1 MWACAGSAETQHA
14 AAAAAWGRSVRGP
27 GAYAPGYRVC
37 GAASPLRADTL
48 QSVAGLLT
56 TTRRACVPPLCFWHK
71 KCVPRQERTRTG
83 AGEKSSTLGPMQ
95 PIADNPA
102 VPLMEVQPRVVRFP
116 EMDAVNCAEFS
127 ADGKSLYVEI
137 PVEVINLGAV
147 VMNWGGWLALVVIVP
162 LVMASVVWWWRV
174 AVRPRVPRGR
184 YCRKCNYDVGP
195 TVDGGGPQ
203 CTECGTEFARKPPVV
218 GRRRWLRRAP
228 AMVLGLLAVASAF
241 AAYSPWTKKPVVLGI
256 AQRAGVSRW
265 AWEQMTRR
273 QIPLKATW
281 LSEGSMLLEVD
292 ASTGERVRTIDVRA
306 ERSFAG
312 MKLMPDGKR
321 LLMVSAAGV
330 VCVRL
335 SDGRRLDEFTVPG
348 MQWDWEG
355 SIFQGFCDD
364 GQSALLSCWSFGET
378 EVRLSA
384 WNPTT
389 GAVRII
395 ATSTSKYE
403 GRSREDYGR
412 ELVVSGRDQQGQVT
426 RVLTCP
432 TSLEASSRKT
442 YEVEFIDVRTGT
454 RTTTDLGPDVNVRWK
469 PTVTADGAVVFTTRN
484 HGSAIIAI
492 DPSNAQVLGWWA
504 SKSFINSC
512 ILMRNDRWMVM
523 RSWESVTVRDIHHKK
538 WLAKLSFPSGDHQPT
553 VVASPDGNRIAAVLV
568 TRRKIAPVAGM
579 LRYSS
584 ELAIWDVD
592 ALANAE

>member
-1 MWACAGSAETQHA
+1 
-14 AAAAAWGRSVRGP
+14 
-27 GAYAPGYRVC
+27 
-37 GAASPLRADTL
+37 
-48 QSVAGLLT
+48 
-56 TTRRACVPPLCFWHK
+56 
-71 KCVPRQERTRTG
+71 
-83 AGEKSSTLGPMQ
+83 
-95 PIADNPA
+95 
-102 VPLMEVQPRVVRFP
+102 MEVQPRVVRFP

-162 LVMASVVWWWRV
+162 LVLASVVWWWRV

-218 GRRRWLRRAP
+218 GRRRWLRWAP

-241 AAYSPWTKKPVVLGI
+241 AAYSPWTKKPVVAGI
-256 AQRAGVSRW
+256 AERAGVSRW

-273 QIPLKATW
+273 QIPLKAAW
-281 LSEGSMLLEVD
+281 VGEGAMLLEVD

-312 MKLMPDGKR
+312 MKLMPDGER
-321 LLMVSAAGV
+321 LLMASGAGV
-330 VCVRL
+330 ECVRL
-335 SDGRRLDEFTVPG
+335 SDGRRLDEFTVPR

-395 ATSTSKYE
+395 ATSTSKYQDRAGGGAGTFRAVH
-403 GRSREDYGR
+403 GRK
-412 ELVVSGRDQQGQVT
+412 LIVSGRDPQGQVT
-426 RVLTCP
+426 KVLACP
-432 TSLEASSRKT
+432 TFSEAFNLKT
-442 YEVEFIDVRTGT
+442 YEVEFIDATTGT
-454 RTTTDLGPDVNVRWK
+454 RTMRDLGAEIDVMCK
-469 PTVTADGAVVFTTRN
+469 PAVTADGTMAFLMQN
-484 HGSAIIAI
+484 YGSAILAI
-492 DPSNAQVLGWWA
+492 DPSNGEVLGRLA
-504 SKSFINSC
+504 RTSAAGSETC
-512 ILMRNDRWMVM
+512 ILMRNDRWMLVT
-523 RSWESVTVRDIHHKK
+523 SPESVMVRDIRDKK
-538 WLAKLSFPSGDHQPT
+538 WLARLIYPPGDFAPNEI
-553 VVASPDGNRIAAVLV
+553 VASQDGGRIAAVLMTPRNLALV
-568 TRRKIAPVAGM
+568 GGAP
-579 LRYSS
+579 RYSF
-584 ELAIWDVD
+584 ELAIWDVET
-592 ALANAE
+592 LAKGE